1 MKLKCVIIDD
11 EHIAREGL
19 VDYVEKVDYLELAGT
34 LPHALNASTFLRDHQ
49 PDLLYLD
56 IQMPDLSGLEFL
68 RTLSQPPM
76 VIFTTAHRKFAV
88 EGFELDAVDYLMKP
102 ISFERFLKASNKA
115 LQLKENQTHSPSEE
129 YFFIKSGK
137 QYIKI
142 NFEEIT
148 FIESAKDYVFI
159 FTEDQRH
166 MALLTLKQIEDKLPS
181 QLFLRVHRS
190 YMVAISAIDRI
201 EGNRI
206 KIGEHEIPISRNLQ
220 EHVFDQLINKRLWK
234 RGG

>member
-1 MKLKCVIIDD
+1 MKLKSLIIDD
-11 EHIAREGL
+11 ERIAREGL
-19 VDYVEKVDYLELAGT
+19 VSYVEKIDFLELTGT
-34 LPHALNASTFLRDHQ
+34 LSHALNASAFLQEH
-49 PDLLYLD
+49 PTDLIYLD

-115 LQLKENQTHSPSEE
+115 LQQKALKQTKPEE
-129 YFFIKSGK
+129 DYFFIKSGK
-137 QYIKI
+137 QYIRIK
-142 NFEEIT
+142 FDEIA
-148 FIESAKDYVFI
+148 FVESAKDYVFI
-159 FTEDQRH
+159 HTQDQRH
-166 MALLTLKQIEDKLPS
+166 IALLTLKQIEERLPS
-181 QLFLRVHRS
+181 HKFLRVHRS
-190 YMVAISAIDRI
+190 FLVAIPAIDSI

-206 KIGEHEIPISRNLQ
+206 KVNKHEIPISRNLQ